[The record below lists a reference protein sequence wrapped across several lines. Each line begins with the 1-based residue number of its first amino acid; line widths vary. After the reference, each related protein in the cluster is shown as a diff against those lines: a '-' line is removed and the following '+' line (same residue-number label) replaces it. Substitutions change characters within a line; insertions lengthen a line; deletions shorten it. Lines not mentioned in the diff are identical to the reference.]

1 MFLLTTPSN
10 QLHLEKEKNMKHS
23 MSAQIFSLLLAVLFV
38 FCGIPAIA
46 AEPQQESTDQ
56 VVSGK
61 NASSLCFS
69 LHYLSSSFPFL
80 SS

>member
-56 VVSGK
+56 VVSTNIPAIDK
-61 NASSLCFS
+61 NGPSIEKDQGNIVL
-69 LHYLSSSFPFL
+69 
-80 SS
+80 